1 MDKSLQGSSEVIVQ
15 TNLERKVE
23 RLIDDEERSLLNH
36 RLNYSDIDA
45 SRVLLRKDTVWLG
58 AVLIAFQGMDGFLT
72 AIGINRFGTA
82 AEGNPLL
89 RIMMEHFG
97 HIQVLTMVKIAAVAL
112 VIIMTL
118 LANRLPWIRHAMFG
132 VCGLYLFAAIIP
144 WTYILFIQNS

>member
-1 MDKSLQGSSEVIVQ
+1 MEKGIYNSSKAIVQ
-15 TNLERKVE
+15 SNLERKVE
-23 RLIDDEERSLLNH
+23 RLIDDEEQLLLDH

-45 SRVLLRKDTVWLG
+45 SHVLLRKDTVWLG
-58 AVLIAFQGMDGFLT
+58 AVLVAFQGLDGLLT
-72 AIGINRFGTA
+72 AIGIHRFGTS

-97 HIQVLTMVKIAAVAL
+97 HVPVLTMVKVAAVAL

-118 LANRLPWIRHAMFG
+118 LANRLPWVRHAMFG
-132 VCGLYLFAAIIP
+132 VCGVYLFAAIIP